1 METTLAIITANKRI
15 RISVSAFGMG
25 MALALSSAFA
35 AGFPTGTFEG
45 KELPITVSFD
55 TKGHFSVSQG
65 ATLGVTG
72 TYTAKADQISL
83 TDAQG
88 PWACTSPG
96 QQTGI
101 YTWKFENGALLLS
114 KLADQCGDRA
124 KTLASVTW
132 QLKK

>member
-1 METTLAIITANKRI
+1 
-15 RISVSAFGMG
+15 MG
-25 MALALSSAFA
+25 ATLALSSALA
-35 AGFPTGTFEG
+35 ADFPRGTFEG
-45 KELPITVSFD
+45 KELPLTLSFD
-55 TKGHFSVSQG
+55 NKGHFSVHQG

-72 TYTAKADQISL
+72 TYSVKADQLSV

-88 PWACTSPG
+88 PWACTNPG

-101 YTWKFENGALLLS
+101 YGWKFENGALLLS
-114 KLADQCGDRA
+114 KLSDYCGDRA